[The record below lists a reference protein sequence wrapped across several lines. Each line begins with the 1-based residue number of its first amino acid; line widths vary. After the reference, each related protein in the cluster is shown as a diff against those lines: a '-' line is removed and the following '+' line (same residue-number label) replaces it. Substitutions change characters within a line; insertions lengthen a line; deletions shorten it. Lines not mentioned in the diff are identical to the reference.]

1 VSETAQARKSAL
13 YMAAAPALILVVYFY
28 IDPVNTRM
36 LFVTLPGQIMLSAAV
51 VLNLVAYGWARVILN
66 PEI

>member
-1 VSETAQARKSAL
+1 
-13 YMAAAPALILVVYFY
+13 
-28 IDPVNTRM
+28 M

-51 VLNLVAYGWARVILN
+51 VLNLVAYGWARIILN